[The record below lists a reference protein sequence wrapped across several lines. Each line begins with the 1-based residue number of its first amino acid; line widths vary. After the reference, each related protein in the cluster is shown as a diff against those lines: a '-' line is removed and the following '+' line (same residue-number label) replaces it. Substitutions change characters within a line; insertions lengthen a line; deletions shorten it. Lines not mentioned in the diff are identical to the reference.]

1 MNFRI
6 HQPFKQILILG
17 GYGRAGNHIARL
29 LVRYSEHSI
38 LIAGR
43 NSEKAEKCA
52 NELNAELNV
61 NQVAGAEVDVSVPED
76 LTMALKEIDF
86 VIVCVPL
93 NAQLTNNL
101 IHAVLN
107 SNCKAYLDISP
118 GKEKHETFQKNQNL
132 INEGEK
138 VFILD
143 AGCEPGMP
151 AVLIKFLKTLNSDIR
166 KVKINVVYRD
176 RNMPDGSIQDLISH
190 SDPGRILAD
199 GILMKPMQNIK
210 RVAFPLAFGRLRTVP
225 VWIPE
230 LDNIHNDAHI
240 TDLEYRHAGINGIA
254 NMTSLLWKK
263 LLKFILPIKAGIK
276 LFKWTIRNFTKNPLG
291 GLLIVEGKEELET
304 TTVSCFHKDIYVAT
318 AIPVAVSVKLIVNNG
333 FNTPGTHF
341 MHEVVSIPEFI
352 AECNK
357 MGLQI
362 KVHSDNQNSH

>member
-1 MNFRI
+1 M
-6 HQPFKQILILG
+6 ILG

-52 NELNAELNV
+52 MELNAELNV
-61 NQVAGAEVDVSVPED
+61 NQVAGAKIDVSVPED

-86 VIVCVPL
+86 VIVCIPL

-132 INEGEK
+132 INQGEK

-190 SDPGRILAD
+190 SEKGMILED
-199 GILMKPMQNIK
+199 GILKKARKNIK
-210 RVAFPLAFGRLRTVP
+210 KVVFPLGFGRLRTVP

-230 LDNIHNDAHI
+230 LENVHINAQI
-240 TDLEYRHAGINGIA
+240 TDLEYRHAGINGVSNIV
-254 NMTSLLWKK
+254 SLFWKR
-263 LLKFILPIKAGIK
+263 LLRYFLPVKIGVK
-276 LFKWTIRNFTKNPLG
+276 LFKWAIKRFTKEPLG
-291 GLLIVEGKEELET
+291 GFLIVEGYNESEKT
-304 TTVSCFHKDIYVAT
+304 TIQGYHEDIYVAT
-318 AIPVAVSVKLIVNNG
+318 AIPAAAAVILVLKSGGGKP
-333 FNTPGTHF
+333 PGTYY
-341 MHEVVSIPEFI
+341 MNEAVNIPEFI
-352 AECNK
+352 EQCCK
-357 MGLQI
+357 MGFEI
-362 KVHSDNQNSH
+362 KVNNQ